1 MLDVGSYSVGI
12 DLGGTFTKLA
22 AVSGTGDVLA
32 ERRVPTVAGRA
43 PEEALRALRA
53 ACEEMADAA
62 GLPYPP
68 GLDCGIGIPAV
79 VDYQSGYVKF
89 SGPLDWRDVAL
100 GDLAREALGCPVA
113 VDDDVAA
120 GALADLYYG
129 CARGASDLLYISWG
143 TGIGAG
149 VVLGGKLYHSRG
161 GAMYELGHMPADPES
176 VRRCYCGCTGCL
188 EVEAGGRAMVE
199 QARERLSR
207 GEASSLAAE
216 SEITPERIAYAAEA
230 GDALGRAILFRS
242 AVLLARVLAGALAL
256 LNPDTVVFGGGVSNC
271 LPLVREVFERE
282 LRLRTPSFSFA
293 SLRIL
298 QSSFAD
304 RAGVI
309 GAATLPVERR
319 AA

>member
-1 MLDVGSYSVGI
+1 MDAYSIGI
-12 DLGGTFTKLA
+12 DLGGTFSKLA
-22 AVSGTGDVLA
+22 AVSGTGEVLA
-32 ERRVPTVAGRA
+32 ERRVPTVARRA
-43 PEEALRALRA
+43 PEDAMRALRG
-53 ACEEMADAA
+53 ACQEMAAAA
-62 GLPYPP
+62 GLAYPP
-68 GLDCGIGIPAV
+68 PLDCGIGIPAV
-79 VDYQSGYVKF
+79 VDYQSGYVKL
-89 SGPLDWRDVAL
+89 SGPLGWRDVAL
-100 GDLAREALGCPVA
+100 GSLAREALGCPVA

-129 CARGASDLLYISWG
+129 CARNASDLLYISWG

-149 VVLGGKLYHSRG
+149 VVLSGKLYHSRG
-161 GAMYELGHMPADPES
+161 GAMYELGHMPADPQS
-176 VRRCYCGCTGCL
+176 VRQCYCGCTGCL

-216 SEITPERIAYAAEA
+216 DAITPEHIAHAAEA
-230 GDALGRAILFRS
+230 GDALAGGILFRS

-271 LPLVREVFERE
+271 LPLVREAFERE
-282 LRLRTPSFSFA
+282 LRLRAPSFSLA

-298 QSSFAD
+298 QSSFGD